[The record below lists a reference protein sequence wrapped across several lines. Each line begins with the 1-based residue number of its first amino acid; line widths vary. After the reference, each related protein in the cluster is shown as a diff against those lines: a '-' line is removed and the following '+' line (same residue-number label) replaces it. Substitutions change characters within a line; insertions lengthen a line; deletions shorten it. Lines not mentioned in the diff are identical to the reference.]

1 MDFQNIRTEVTTTT
15 TRTIQNGVDD
25 FTSKMSDG
33 EDEVIQTFDSLGDIR
48 DGDSDNGDEN
58 IRVRKT
64 VTYAYNTND
73 ISDDI
78 NVNPEVHDLTNNI
91 ERTLPSDWDLDN
103 VDLVNERIGTTVVSH
118 VDEDLED
125 SEVDNFFGVPEVDH
139 EIVTNVDDRMR
150 PPVDSEISVNTG
162 YHNNDTVIADGL
174 ISEEVNRINQI
185 SEDNEFGISDALN
198 SPLADSGGFIQ
209 NGEHVMGD
217 VRTDVTGDWRMGE
230 VEGSE
235 VPDDFNRVRDD
246 VEEFT
251 NIADDP
257 ANTPSFGTD
266 ININPTSENRNDDMK
281 HEITDEDNSATVDT
295 PEGGVFGT
303 IKEKVMEV
311 RSTGLHY
318 AGDAITNKLEGAS
331 DEGIM
336 GTIKHKAKETN
347 AVETVKNKITDASDS
362 AINNDGIVDMVKD
375 KMGSSDFLGSFGASL
390 TGGSCEGEEKSETL
404 DVIGDSPD
412 VISNNTN
419 LADDTTLK
427 IVDNS
432 DFIESVKVADTNAE
446 PPSNHVHSEPP
457 TIQVNSAPPTIQ
469 INSEPQGIEIDTF
482 NALSDDDM
490 DYEMKDVDISINN
503 EEDFGKVFAENRQS
517 MREGQGTE
525 LFRQP
530 PRFNSNESLNRKDKE
545 KKAKKEKEA
554 NGTNYT
560 ISDMPK
566 DEARS
571 QRTCAGIMKS
581 FFCPKRGSWQPD
593 SYL

>member
-15 TRTIQNGVDD
+15 KTIQNGVDD

-48 DGDSDNGDEN
+48 DGDSDNDDEN

-64 VTYAYNTND
+64 VTYTYKTND
-73 ISDDI
+73 IFDDI

-91 ERTLPSDWDLDN
+91 EQTLSSDGDLDK
-103 VDLVNERIGTTVVSH
+103 VDHINESVVTTVVSH
-118 VDEDLED
+118 VDADLED

-139 EIVTNVDDRMR
+139 EIITNDDDQMR
-150 PPVDSEISVNTG
+150 PPVDAELSVNTG
-162 YHNNDTVIADGL
+162 YHNND
-174 ISEEVNRINQI
+174 NRINHI
-185 SEDNEFGISDALN
+185 SEDNNFGISDALN
-198 SPLADSGGFIQ
+198 SPLADSDGFIQ
-209 NGEHVMGD
+209 NGEHALGA
-217 VRTDVTGDWRMGE
+217 VRSDMTEDSWRMGE
-230 VEGSE
+230 TGGSE
-235 VPDDFNRVRDD
+235 VLDDFNRVRDD
-246 VEEFT
+246 VEEFS
-251 NIADDP
+251 NIQDDP
-257 ANTPSFGTD
+257 VDDSSISAD
-266 ININPTSENRNDDMK
+266 INIKPTSENINDDMK
-281 HEITDEDNSATVDT
+281 HEITDEDNSATVET
-295 PEGGVFGT
+295 PEGGVLGT
-303 IKEKVMEV
+303 IKEKVMDV
-311 RSTGLHY
+311 RSAGLNY
-318 AGDAITNKLEGAS
+318 AGDAITNKLEGSS

-336 GTIKHKAKETN
+336 GTIKDKAKETN

-362 AINNDGIVDMVKD
+362 AIKDDSIVNMVKD
-375 KMGSSDFLGSFGASL
+375 KIGNSDFLGSFGASL
-390 TGGSCEGEEKSETL
+390 TGGSSEGEEKSETL
-404 DVIGDSPD
+404 DGIADSPD

-427 IVDNS
+427 TVDNS
-432 DFIESVKVADTNAE
+432 DFIESERVADTNAE
-446 PPSNHVHSEPP
+446 PPTIQVKSEAP
-457 TIQVNSAPPTIQ
+457 TIQVNSEPPTIQ
-469 INSEPQGIEIDTF
+469 INSEPAGNEIDTF

-490 DYEMKDVDISINN
+490 DYEMKEVDISINN

-517 MREGQGTE
+517 MRESQGTE

-530 PRFNSNESLNRKDKE
+530 SRFNSNESLDKKDKE

-554 NGTNYT
+554 NETNYT